1 MNINLTMFGQ
11 LIMFAMFTWFCMKF
25 VWPPIVIAMEQRK
38 KHIES
43 GLLAAERGRSEQEEA
58 QVKAQEM
65 INQSK
70 DQAAEIIANATRQAS
85 NMVEDAKDVALKE
98 VGKVKVQAQAQLEQ
112 DTSRVRNELKNQ
124 MSDLVMQGVS
134 AVLDKEVD
142 AKVHQQMLGKLSQSL
157 S

>member
-38 KHIES
+38 KRIES

-70 DQAAEIIANATRQAS
+70 NQAAEIIANATRQAS
-85 NMVEDAKDVALKE
+85 NVVEDAKEVALKE
-98 VGKVKVQAQAQLEQ
+98 AGKVKAQAQAQLEQ
-112 DTSRVRNELKNQ
+112 DTICARNELKNQ
-124 MSDLVMQGVS
+124 VSDLVMQGVS

>member
-25 VWPPIVIAMEQRK
+25 VWPPIVMAMEQRK
-38 KHIES
+38 KRIES

-98 VGKVKVQAQAQLEQ
+98 VGKVKAQAQAQLEQ
-112 DTSRVRNELKNQ
+112 DTSHVRNELKNQ
-124 MSDLVMQGVS
+124 VSDLVMQGVS

>member
-25 VWPPIVIAMEQRK
+25 IWPPIVMAMEERQ
-38 KHIES
+38 KHIED
-43 GLLAAERGRSEQEEA
+43 GLLAAERGRFEEA
-58 QVKAQEM
+58 EAQIKAKEI

-70 DQAAEIIANATRQAS
+70 SLATEIITNATRQAS
-85 NMVEDAKDVALKE
+85 NMVEDAKYNALKE
-98 VGKVKVQAQAQLEQ
+98 AGKVKEQTQAQLEQ
-112 DTSRVRNELKNQ
+112 DTICVRNELKNQ
-124 MSDLVMQGVS
+124 VSDLVIQGVS

-142 AKVHQQMLGKLSQSL
+142 VRLHQQMLGKLSESL